1 MSPIQTEL
9 LALIEQMG
17 ERKQHQLLDTAHQ
30 LIYKPPRY
38 YTAVELLDLPEEER
52 EAYIAWSFAQAEG
65 VEFEIFEAYSEED
78 IDDVYL
84 YAIEEQIHHKKGFAD
99 PS

>member
-9 LALIEQMG
+9 LALIEKMD
-17 ERKQHQLLDTAHQ
+17 ETKQHQLLDVARQ
-30 LIYKPPRY
+30 FVYKPPRH
-38 YTAVELLDLPEEER
+38 YTAVELLELPEEER

-84 YAIEEQIHHKKGFAD
+84 CATEEQIHHKKGTC
-99 PS
+99 